1 MYILGRRAQPSH
13 RLLIFTLGLVC
24 FALAAVINGALYN
37 ATGVLL
43 FMLFL
48 LIAKPLLDLA
58 YFPIQFSV
66 IDILKRI
73 EHRQEFAYIL
83 NHEAGL
89 YAGRLFG
96 ALTFIALAVYVSEEA
111 ALRYAIIL
119 IALLQL
125 CSIFVAK
132 RLLRGNA
139 ELSKQLPADKPL

>member
-1 MYILGRRAQPSH
+1 D
-13 RLLIFTLGLVC
+13 
-24 FALAAVINGALYN
+24 
-37 ATGVLL
+37 VLP

-48 LIAKPLLDLA
+48 LIARLLLDLA

-73 EHRQEFAYIL
+73 ERRQEFAYIL
-83 NHEAGL
+83 NHESGL
-89 YAGRLFG
+89 YAGRLLG
-96 ALTFIALAVYVSEEA
+96 AFTFIALAVYVTEEA

-139 ELSKQLPADKPL
+139 ELGKQLPAD

>member
-1 MYILGRRAQPSH
+1 MNTRVGTARWKAFHVTTKRRARSSTF
-13 RLLIFTLGLVC
+13 FTIQ
-24 FALAAVINGALYN
+24 AANGA
-37 ATGVLL
+37 
-43 FMLFL
+43 
-48 LIAKPLLDLA
+48 
-58 YFPIQFSV
+58 SV
-66 IDILKRI
+66 RTAVDW
-73 EHRQEFAYIL
+73 
-83 NHEAGL
+83 

-96 ALTFIALAVYVSEEA
+96 AFTFIALAIYVSEEA